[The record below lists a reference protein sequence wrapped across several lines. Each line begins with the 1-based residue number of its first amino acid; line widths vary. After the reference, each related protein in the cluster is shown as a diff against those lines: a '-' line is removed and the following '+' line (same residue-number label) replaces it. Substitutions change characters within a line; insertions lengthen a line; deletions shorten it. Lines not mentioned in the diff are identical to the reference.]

1 MTSEPLWTAKDVAAY
16 LRASVKWVY
25 HHASKGNLP
34 CVHLVGL
41 RRFEPAAI
49 RAWKDANRSGSEKPP
64 AKVVPLHG

>member
-34 CVHLVGL
+34 CIHVGGL
-41 RRFEPAAI
+41 RRFEPAKVREWLEAH
-49 RAWKDANRSGSEKPP
+49 RSGSEKPL
-64 AKVVPLHG
+64 AKVVPIHR